1 MKYNTNIITD
11 EVLTTEGLSL
21 LESSKELK
29 KIYRTLS
36 LTIIDG
42 ITDGLSPSE
51 SSRELKFF
59 HRTCYC

>member
-42 ITDGLSPSE
+42 ITDGLSP
-51 SSRELKFF
+51 
-59 HRTCYC
+59 